1 MSWLSH
7 AFHSITHAFSSI
19 LSPILG
25 GGGES
30 QQVVQPKTVEQPTIV
45 DNGEAEGKALQDN
58 RNKRAKN
65 KGFTTNILAGDI
77 ESGETGKKNLLGE

>member
-25 GGGES
+25 GGES
-30 QQVVQPKTVEQPTIV
+30 QTVQPKTVEQPTIV

-77 ESGETGKKNLLGE
+77 ESGGTGKKNLLGE